1 MNIPFYKD
9 LYLQQAGL
17 FAVDILCY
25 SSFQGP
31 PEKLI

>member
-1 MNIPFYKD
+1 MNIPFCRD

-17 FAVDILCY
+17 FAVDILGY

-31 PEKLI
+31 SEKLI